1 MLTHHIIIS
10 PPNVQP
16 DWERSLASSMSPAIV
31 DQQADICTAKLDR
44 LMEKARAVRGRTQ

>member
-1 MLTHHIIIS
+1 MLTHHIITS

-31 DQQADICTAKLDR
+31 DQQADICTALDG